1 MQLSNLDPALFTVP
15 TLADATKPS
24 SHPPRILLLYGSV
37 RERSYSRL
45 ASEEAARL
53 LEAMG
58 CETKSFNPSGLP
70 LPDDAPDT
78 HPKVAELRA
87 LAEWAEGMACNKR
100 AASSLARRL

>member
-1 MQLSNLDPALFTVP
+1 MRLPNLDPALFTVP
-15 TLADATKPS
+15 KLPDAVKP

-58 CETKSFNPSGLP
+58 CETKTFNPSGLP

-87 LAEWAEGMACNKR
+87 LAEWAEGMVWTSPSGTAP
-100 AASSLARRL
+100 